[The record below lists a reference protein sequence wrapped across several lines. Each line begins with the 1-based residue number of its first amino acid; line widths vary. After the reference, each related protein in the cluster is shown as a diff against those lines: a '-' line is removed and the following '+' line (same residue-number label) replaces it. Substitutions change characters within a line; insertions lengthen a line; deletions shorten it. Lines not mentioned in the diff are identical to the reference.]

1 MPPFLVHLIR
11 RLFTFFLILFITT
24 AVLYATV
31 MLTPAETR
39 AELYMPP
46 NARQTEKQRADMI
59 QRIIKTY
66 HLNDPYPIQ
75 YYYYA
80 SNIIKGNWGFS
91 PTMNEG
97 VFEAITVRTP
107 VTAELTFY
115 SILAFIP
122 LGLLSGV
129 IAGSKQHKAAD
140 HSFRF
145 VAYIATSLPP
155 FILALILMAFFYV
168 SLYWFG
174 PERTSTAIGVV
185 LTSPEF
191 QHYTGFVTID
201 GLLNGRLDVTLD
213 AFRHLVMP
221 VFTLAFAHWATL
233 GRVTRAT
240 MIEESKQEYVVAA
253 RARGIRERTITR
265 RHILRNAIAPALTS
279 SILSAA
285 ALLTGVYV
293 VEIIFNFHGVSEV
306 AIASMQYTPDAPAAL
321 GFTIYSVIVVLA
333 LMFILDIL
341 QVIINPRLREG
352 QDS

>member
-11 RLFTFFLILFITT
+11 RIFSSIIILFIST

-31 MLTPAETR
+31 MFTPAKER

-46 NARQTEKQRADMI
+46 GGRQTEKQRADMI
-59 QRIIKTY
+59 QRIIETN
-66 HLNDPYPIQ
+66 HLNDPYPVQ
-75 YYYYA
+75 YFYYV
-80 SNIIKGNWGFS
+80 SSLLKGNWGFS
-91 PTMNEG
+91 PTMNED
-97 VFEAITVRTP
+97 VFTAIALRTP

-129 IAGSKQHKAAD
+129 IAGSRQHKFAD
-140 HSFRF
+140 NSFRI

-174 PERTSTAIGVV
+174 PERTSTAVSVI
-185 LTSPEF
+185 LTSSGF
-191 QHYTGFVTID
+191 HQYTGFVTID
-201 GLLNGRLDVTLD
+201 GLLNGRPDITLD
-213 AFRHLVMP
+213 ALRHLAMP

-233 GRVTRAT
+233 GRVTRTT
-240 MIEESKQEYVVAA
+240 MIEESRQEYVVAA
-253 RARGIRERTITR
+253 RARGLRERTITR

-293 VEIIFNFHGVSEV
+293 VEIIFNFHGISEL

-321 GFTIYSVIVVLA
+321 GFTIYSVVVVVL
-333 LMFILDIL
+333 LMMILDIL
-341 QVIINPRLREG
+341 QVVINPRMREG
-352 QDS
+352 VGS